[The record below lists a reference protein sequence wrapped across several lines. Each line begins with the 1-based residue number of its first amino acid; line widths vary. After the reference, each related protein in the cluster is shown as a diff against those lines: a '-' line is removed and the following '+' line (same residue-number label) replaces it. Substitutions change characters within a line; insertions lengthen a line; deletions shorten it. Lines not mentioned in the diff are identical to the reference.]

1 MGNKSRSNW
10 SVRTTRRR
18 NSTRAG
24 RARDKWGSVIAGLDS
39 AEQLYAWQFRHKNP
53 IDPSK
58 KVQRQFKPEFKVEA
72 CRWLAEGHKLIIMH
86 KKGIKQWIHPTERV
100 KAKATLQIA
109 FGDFIRNEFVPGY
122 RKSDNTPLAGSSK
135 PNLRAD
141 CSHFLPSSE
150 HLKVADIRPDTRF
163 RWTANH
169 SQAVPSTN
177 MTHAGPRPP
186 IPGRPPVPLVPRD
199 LTDFDARHG
208 GTLLPLTRLPAFSL
222 NEGMPQTHQPQ
233 ATINRGEPDK

>member
-1 MGNKSRSNW
+1 MRGNSGIRTRSIP
-10 SVRTTRRR
+10 VRKYNVSSNR
-18 NSTRAG
+18 NSKWRHAGGSLRGISSSSCIKRVSSNGFTRP
-24 RARDKWGSVIAGLDS
+24 SGLRPK
-39 AEQLYAWQFRHKNP
+39 LRFRLHLAILFGTNSSPDTVNP
-53 IDPSK
+53 ITP
-58 KVQRQFKPEFKVEA
+58 
-72 CRWLAEGHKLIIMH
+72 
-86 KKGIKQWIHPTERV
+86 
-100 KAKATLQIA
+100 
-109 FGDFIRNEFVPGY
+109 
-122 RKSDNTPLAGSSK
+122 PLAGSSK